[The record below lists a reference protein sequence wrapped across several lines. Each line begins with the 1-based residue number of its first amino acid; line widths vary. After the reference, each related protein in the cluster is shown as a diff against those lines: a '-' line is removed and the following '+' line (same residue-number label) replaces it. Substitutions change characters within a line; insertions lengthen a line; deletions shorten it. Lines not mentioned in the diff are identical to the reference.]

1 MNYQNLTADLIDK
14 YQAQLP
20 KLKRRAKLMRI
31 FGFISLAL
39 FIIALI
45 GGVVM
50 MVMAI
55 LFAET
60 LGDATPLFFLIGY
73 IAYGTCGVFL
83 ILMILLFVLRRTVVI
98 RKIRNRK
105 AAIEAY
111 NKIVKYMVEIL
122 DNEGK

>member
-20 KLKRRAKLMRI
+20 VLKKRAKLMRI

-45 GGVVM
+45 GGAVM
-50 MVMAI
+50 MVLAI
-55 LFAET
+55 LLAEQ
-60 LGDATPLFFLIGY
+60 LGDAAPLFFLIGY
-73 IAYGTCGVFL
+73 IAFGTCGIFL
-83 ILMILLFVLRRTVVI
+83 ILMILLFVLRRTVVV

-111 NKIVKYMVEIL
+111 NHIVKYLTEIL
-122 DNEGK
+122 DNERE